1 MIPLPP
7 LPASAP
13 TVLLRVFATAAAILA
28 ASYIAVR
35 WAMPTDA
42 VFSPWW
48 PASGIAL
55 AAVIAWGP
63 WMLAGIYAGTAASNA
78 LWDLASPLTWFGP
91 FGLMFEA
98 GVTALLLRRFLGPN
112 PRPFGVRACLA
123 FLLAPWIPVALN
135 GLYGFQLLQLG
146 GAAAPQ
152 DLLRELSAFIPANG
166 FGSALVAPALLAWQ
180 RPRSAAWWKRFAWSV
195 LACAAVLA
203 FAFITTSPAFLLVIP
218 LLLAAAATGLTGAAT
233 ITAATVFVI
242 ISLTSAGFG
251 PFASEEAMFRFD
263 YFLALLAFGVLPVGA
278 LCGEY
283 RRLLQQRQSAEQ
295 AAGLRFWEWSGD
307 RGTVIEG
314 GSDEPEPERLFDPEQ
329 DRGCLETRADGHE
342 ALSFWQTSARD
353 AEGRPREVSGVLV
366 DVSDRIVLERMKRE
380 AWQSEVELRN
390 LRAGLAPHL
399 LFNCLAAVRGIV
411 RTDPERARTFIDH
424 LSRFLRDSTNA
435 QERETVPLLDEW
447 QLCEDFLALQSMRF
461 ERELPRLVE
470 IEGTAYHARIPP
482 MMLLNLVENAVKH
495 GEISQRHPLAVS
507 ARLRDGFLEATV
519 RNHGRLGPMPVG
531 RPGGL
536 GVARARLK
544 AVYGTDG
551 SLDIGET
558 DGDVVAAVRFPA
570 KPAAEPS

>member
-1 MIPLPP
+1 M
-7 LPASAP
+7 
-13 TVLLRVFATAAAILA
+13 LLRVFATAAAILA
-28 ASYIAVR
+28 ASYTAVR
-35 WAMPTDA
+35 WSVYTDV

-55 AAVIAWGP
+55 AAVLVWGP

-78 LWDLASPLTWFGP
+78 LWDLTSPLAWFGP

-98 GVTALLLRRFLGPN
+98 GLTALLLRRFLGPN
-112 PRPFGVRACLA
+112 PRPFGVRSCLA
-123 FLLAPWIPVALN
+123 FVLAPWIPVALN

-146 GAAAPQ
+146 GAAAPP

-166 FGSALVAPALLAWQ
+166 FGAALVAPALLAWRQ
-180 RPRSAAWWKRFAWSV
+180 PPSARWWKRFAWSAF
-195 LACAAVLA
+195 ACATVLA
-203 FAFITTSPAFLLVIP
+203 FTCITASPAFLIVIP
-218 LLLAAAATGLTGAAT
+218 LLLAAAATGLNGAAT
-233 ITAATVFVI
+233 LAAAVTFVVV
-242 ISLTSAGFG
+242 SLTSAGLG
-251 PFASEEAMFRFD
+251 PFAGRAEMIPFN

-283 RRLLQQRQSAEQ
+283 RRLLQQRQSAER
-295 AAGLRFWEWSGD
+295 AAGLQFWEWSSD

-314 GSDEPEPERLFDPEQ
+314 CEDGPNPLFDPEKE
-329 DRGCLETRADGHE
+329 RGCLETQTGGHE

-353 AEGRPREVSGVLV
+353 ADGRPREVSGVLV

-380 AWQSEVELRN
+380 AWQSEIELRN

-424 LSRFLRDSTNA
+424 LARFLRDSTNA

-461 ERELPRLVE
+461 ERDLPRLVE

-507 ARLRDGFLEATV
+507 ARLHDGFVEAAV
-519 RNHGRLGPMPVG
+519 RNRGRLGPMPAS

-544 AVYGTDG
+544 AVYGTDS
-551 SLDIGET
+551 SLDIVET
-558 DGDVVAAVRFPA
+558 GGDVVATVRFPA
-570 KPAAEPS
+570 KPADGPS

>member
-1 MIPLPP
+1 L
-7 LPASAP
+7 
-13 TVLLRVFATAAAILA
+13 VLLRVFIAAGAILA
-28 ASYIAVR
+28 ASYVSVQ
-35 WAMPTDA
+35 WSVKTDS

-48 PASGIAL
+48 PGSGIAL
-55 AAVIAWGP
+55 AALLAWGP
-63 WMLAGIYAGTAASNA
+63 WMLLGVYAGTAASSA
-78 LWDLASPLTWFGP
+78 LWDLTSPLTWLGP
-91 FGLMFEA
+91 LGLMFEA
-98 GVTALLLRRFLGPN
+98 GATAFLLRTFLGPN

-135 GLYGFQLLQLG
+135 GLYGVQLLQLG
-146 GAAAPQ
+146 GAVAPQ
-152 DLLRELSAFIPANG
+152 DFLREMRTFIPANG
-166 FGSALVAPALLAWQ
+166 FGAALVAPALLAWR
-180 RPRSAAWWKRFAWSV
+180 RPPSAEWWRRFAWSA

-203 FAFITTSPAFLLVIP
+203 FTFATKSPAFLIVIP
-218 LLLAAAATGLTGAAT
+218 LLLAAAATGLAGAAT
-233 ITAATVFVI
+233 LTAVTALLTMM
-242 ISLTSAGFG
+242 LTSAGYG
-251 PFASEEAMFRFD
+251 PFVSAQSLVRLD

-283 RRLLQQRQSAEQ
+283 RRLLRQRQSAER
-295 AAGLRFWEWSGD
+295 AAGLRFWEWSEEG
-307 RGTVIEG
+307 GTIIEG
-314 GSDEPEPERLFDPEQ
+314 DNVAPGHLFDPQQ
-329 DRGCLETRADGHE
+329 DRGCLETQAGDRE
-342 ALSFWQTSARD
+342 ALSFWQTGDRQAD
-353 AEGRPREVSGVLV
+353 GRPREVSGVLV
-366 DVSDRIVLERMKRE
+366 DASDRIVLERMKRE
-380 AWQSEVELRN
+380 AWQSEIELRN

-435 QERETVPLLDEW
+435 QSRETVPLLDEW

-507 ARLRDGFLEATV
+507 ARLHDGFVEAAV
-519 RNHGRLGPMPVG
+519 RNRGRLGPMPAS

-544 AVYGTDG
+544 AVYGTDS
-551 SLDIGET
+551 SLDIVET
-558 DGDVVAAVRFPA
+558 GGDVVATVRFPA
-570 KPAAEPS
+570 KPADGPS